1 MYQHVVIQKDFG
13 SATSH
18 NRKLFYCIVWSTKM
32 IRHEIYNNQAKLEK
46 MANPKP
52 FTKMTIQIE
61 EDNRQRDGKKS
72 CGGLLLK
79 ACVNDVKYSQ

>member
-32 IRHEIYNNQAKLEK
+32 IRHEIYNNQAELEK